1 MCEVDKML
9 YRKVQKDIE
18 KWLNDGH
25 DALLITGARQV
36 GKSFL
41 IRETLKKNKINYV
54 EFNFIQNPN
63 LLEIFNS
70 ALKNDSDRFLM
81 ELEVA
86 SNKNL
91 TKDTVIFFDEIQEC
105 KEIVTIIKF
114 LVENGKYKYVLSGS
128 LLGVELR
135 DLRSAP
141 VGYMRTIEMFPMDLE
156 EFLIAN
162 KLSEKILNYLK
173 DCFDKKLQVSDF
185 IHKRL
190 IDAFYK
196 YLIVGGMPEA
206 VDAFIR
212 TNDLNEVST
221 IHKKIWQDYKKD
233 FTRYEEKYKLKLISI
248 YDLIP
253 AELNSKN
260 KRYNFSNINKQL
272 KFARYEN
279 NFNWLID
286 AGVSIPVFNVTEY
299 QIPLEASKKS
309 NLFKLFLSDVG
320 MLTTFYGSATILKLL
335 DNGNDVNC
343 GAMFENAIAQELKAH
358 GFKEYYFNNKKHGEV
373 DFLIE
378 YNNQLLP
385 IEVKSGKDYQKHSAL
400 SYFTSTNRFDN
411 AFVLSNYNVKVE
423 NNITYYPI
431 YMIMFIHSNFK
442 INDKVSLNLD
452 DIQI

>member
-1 MCEVDKML
+1 MAC
-9 YRKVQKDIE
+9 
-18 KWLNDGH
+18 
-25 DALLITGARQV
+25 
-36 GKSFL
+36 
-41 IRETLKKNKINYV
+41 
-54 EFNFIQNPN
+54 
-63 LLEIFNS
+63 
-70 ALKNDSDRFLM
+70 
-81 ELEVA
+81 
-86 SNKNL
+86 NKNL

-162 KLSEKILNYLK
+162 KLNEKILNYLK

-185 IHKRL
+185 IHTRL

-233 FTRYEEKYKLKLISI
+233 FMRYEEKYKLKLISI

-272 KFARYEN
+272 KFTRYEN

-299 QIPLEASKKS
+299 QIPLEASKK
-309 NLFKLFLSDVG
+309 K
-320 MLTTFYGSATILKLL
+320 
-335 DNGNDVNC
+335 
-343 GAMFENAIAQELKAH
+343 
-358 GFKEYYFNNKKHGEV
+358 
-373 DFLIE
+373 
-378 YNNQLLP
+378 
-385 IEVKSGKDYQKHSAL
+385 
-400 SYFTSTNRFDN
+400 
-411 AFVLSNYNVKVE
+411 
-423 NNITYYPI
+423 
-431 YMIMFIHSNFK
+431 
-442 INDKVSLNLD
+442 
-452 DIQI
+452 

>member
-141 VGYMRTIEMFPMDLE
+141 VGYMRTIEMFPIDLE

-343 GAMFENAIAQELKAH
+343 GAMFENAIAQELRTH

>member
-185 IHKRL
+185 IHTRL

-233 FTRYEEKYKLKLISI
+233 FTRYEGKYKLKLISI

-343 GAMFENAIAQELKAH
+343 GAMFENAIAQELRTH

>member
-1 MCEVDKML
+1 ML

-105 KEIVTIIKF
+105 KEIVTVIKF

-343 GAMFENAIAQELKAH
+343 GAMFENAIAQELRAH

-400 SYFTSTNRFDN
+400 SYFMSTHRFDN

-431 YMIMFIHSNFK
+431 YMIMFIHINFK